1 MELRIGH
8 VAKLFGVR
16 EETLRYYEK
25 EGFLSPVKNPENGYR
40 QYTMS
45 DILTL
50 TDLLFY
56 RDIGIPIADIHRI
69 LDGMDPDDVTAL
81 INQRK
86 SEVEQQI
93 QRLQQSKI
101 KLDRWEEFHQ
111 QSLDHMDRFDI
122 RPMPAVLIH
131 KKAMIKPVAGYSRR
145 QFVPWPKELSFFAT
159 FSFYCNV
166 TADPVTISRYVV
178 LDQSLAEDLD
188 FHPKEGEYMEES
200 AERCLFTVVK
210 YDDDWNVMLAPLIR
224 YAEEQGLTLAGP
236 VYGRQSIND
245 YSTGDM
251 HEYYRVYAV
260 LTNHR

>member
-8 VAKLFGVR
+8 VAKLFDVR

-25 EGFLSPVKNPENGYR
+25 EGFLSPGKNPENGYR

-45 DILTL
+45 DILML

-69 LDGMDPDDVTAL
+69 LDGMAPEEVTAL
-81 INQRK
+81 IHEKK
-86 SEVEQQI
+86 SDVDHQI
-93 QRLQQSKI
+93 RRLQQSRI

-111 QSLDHMDRFDI
+111 QSLSHMDRFDI

-166 TADPVTISRYVV
+166 TADPVTVSRYVV

-188 FHPKEGEYMEES
+188 FNPKAGEYMEES
-200 AERCLFTVVK
+200 ADRCLFTVVK
-210 YDDDWNVMLAPLIR
+210 YDDDWNVMLAPLIQ
-224 YAEEQGLTLAGP
+224 YAKDHDLTLAGP

-260 LTNHR
+260 LGNDK